1 MDLGVSS
8 LQLGTPERGFSFQ
21 HLGPL
26 DMRMDP
32 AGATCASD
40 VVNRYG
46 ERELTR
52 LLREFGEEPKAAI
65 LARRILA
72 ARGTKPLETTAELAA
87 LTAGLYPAHGPKGS
101 RRHPAT
107 RLFQALRMEVNK
119 ELEVLEKGLE
129 AAKTALKAHGRLVVI
144 TFHSLEDRAVK
155 VFLARE
161 SKDCLCPT
169 DLPVCRC
176 GHQAAFRLVTKKP
189 VVPTEREQSENPRS
203 RSAKLRTAE
212 RL

>member
-1 MDLGVSS
+1 
-8 LQLGTPERGFSFQ
+8 
-21 HLGPL
+21 
-26 DMRMDP
+26 
-32 AGATCASD
+32 
-40 VVNRYG
+40 
-46 ERELTR
+46 
-52 LLREFGEEPKAAI
+52 
-65 LARRILA
+65 
-72 ARGTKPLETTAELAA
+72 
-87 LTAGLYPAHGPKGS
+87 
-101 RRHPAT
+101 
-107 RLFQALRMEVNK
+107 MEVNK